1 MPLLRDVGR
10 ADVLEALLDVAAAD
24 VVLHLP
30 LDHATLG
37 VEDGQAGADLVGEAE
52 QVELAAELAVVAPL
66 GLLDPVEV
74 LLERLLGLPGG
85 AVDALQLLVLLVA
98 APVRRGAAHQLE
110 RRDPLGGRQVGT
122 AAQVAPRD
130 VTVAADVVVDGEL
143 PGADLD
149 ARALGRAVGL
159 PRALEPD
166 QLDLVGLVLELGER
180 VGVGGDPTGEPLAL
194 LDDLPHP
201 GLDLL
206 EVLGV
211 ERGLD
216 VEVVV
221 EAVLD
226 RRPDAEAGVRV
237 QLLDR
242 LGEHVCGGVAQ
253 DVAAVG
259 GVDGHGLDL
268 VAVLELV
275 GEVAEHPADPGGDHG
290 LVVGVQLPGLGAR
303 RDRLLLTR
311 VGVDE
316 DDLDVGHEG
325 APWLRCRLGAM
336 AHRTRRSY
344 RRVRPARARVSARL
358 GSARRVSSVA

>member
-1 MPLLRDVGR
+1 MEQPLLGDVGG
-10 ADVLEALLDVAAAD
+10 ADVLEALLDVPAAD

-30 LDHATLG
+30 LDHAALG
-37 VEDGQAGADLVGEAE
+37 VEDHQAGADLVGEAE
-52 QVELAAELAVVAPL
+52 QVEVAAELAVVAPL
-66 GLLDPVEV
+66 GLLDPVQV

-85 AVDALQLLVLLVA
+85 AVDPLELLVLLVA

-110 RRDPLGGRQVGT
+110 RRDPLRGRQVRA

-130 VTVAADVVVDGEL
+130 VAVAADVVVDGEL
-143 PGADLD
+143 AGADLD
-149 ARALGRAVGL
+149 ARALGRVVGL
-159 PRALEPD
+159 AGALEPD
-166 QLDLVGLVLELGER
+166 QLDLVGLVLQLVER
-180 VGVGGDPTGEPLAL
+180 VGVGGDPAGELLAL

-206 EVLGV
+206 EVLGH

-226 RRPDAEAGVRV
+226 RRADAEPGVREH
-237 QLLDR
+237 LLHGLR
-242 LGEHVCGGVAQ
+242 HHVRGRVAQ

-259 GVDGHGLDL
+259 GVDGHALDL

-275 GEVAEHPADPGGDHG
+275 GEVAEDPAHARGDHVR
-290 LVVGVQLPGLGAR
+290 VVGVQLPGLGAR
-303 RDRLLLTR
+303 RDRPLLTR

-316 DDLDVGHEG
+316 DDLDVGHG
-325 APWLRCRLGAM
+325 VFSL
-336 AHRTRRSY
+336 
-344 RRVRPARARVSARL
+344 AR
-358 GSARRVSSVA
+358 